1 MMSKRILVTG
11 GAGFVG
17 SHTVDALVRAGH
29 KVRVFDNLDP
39 QVHPNGLPA
48 YLRPEVEMV
57 RGDMRDL
64 GGCGVRCGYG
74 GDLSPGGGRG
84 RGPVDV

>member
-1 MMSKRILVTG
+1 MTG

-29 KVRVFDNLDP
+29 KVRVFDSLDS

-48 YLRPEVEMV
+48 YLRAEVELV

-64 GGCGVRCGYG
+64 EGGAARAAGHG
-74 GDLSPGGGRG
+74 GDLSPGGRRG